1 MGERAIVVGAG
12 VVGLSAARALRER
25 GFAVE
30 VVEQHRVGT
39 PLGCSPGPSRIY
51 RRAYHRPEYVRLA
64 IAANKEWRRLDPSL
78 LLENGVL
85 NTGPTAD
92 VRAQA
97 FEACGIEPEWLEP
110 AEAERLFPEARFLVP
125 ALHDREGG
133 VVLAHRA
140 LEALRAGLD
149 VREGVRVDDPRA
161 LLDEADVVCVCAG
174 AWLGR
179 LFELPLKPQLEQVS
193 YFAGAPETRPSTMHH
208 ATERG
213 DLSTYGLVTP
223 GLGYK
228 LAEDDSRP
236 ERYDPDEPGR
246 PIDPEV
252 TARLVDVVRE
262 RYPGLDPAPIR
273 TEACTFV
280 QTPDDDFVLDTIDG
294 VIVCGGDSGH
304 AFKLA
309 PALGQLCADLAVG
322 RSLPAELS
330 RLFRADRFGSPVPDP
345 SA

>member
-1 MGERAIVVGAG
+1 MSERAIVVGAG
-12 VVGLSAARALRER
+12 VVGLSAARALAAD

-30 VVEQHRVGT
+30 VYEQHRVGT

-64 IAANKEWRRLDPSL
+64 IAANEAWRRLDPSL
-78 LLENGVL
+78 LLANGVL

-92 VRAQA
+92 VRAAA
-97 FEACGIEPEWLEP
+97 FADCGIEPEWLEP
-110 AEAERLFPEARFLVP
+110 AEAERLFPEARFREP
-125 ALHDREGG
+125 ALLDREAGAI
-133 VVLAHRA
+133 LAGRA
-140 LEALRAGLD
+140 LERLRAGLD
-149 VREGVRVDDPRA
+149 VREGERIDDPRA
-161 LLDEADVVCVCAG
+161 LTDRADVVCVCAG

-208 ATERG
+208 ASRPG

-223 GLGYK
+223 GVGYK

-236 ERYDPDEPGR
+236 ERFDPD
-246 PIDPEV
+246 DPERPV
-252 TARLVDVVRE
+252 DPAITARLVEVVRE
-262 RYPGLDPAPIR
+262 RYPGLDPTPLR

-280 QTPDDDFVLDTIDG
+280 QTPDDDFVLDVLDG
-294 VIVCGGDSGH
+294 VIVCGGCSGH

-309 PALGQLCADLAVG
+309 PALGALCASLARG
-322 RSLPAELS
+322 AALPPELAA
-330 RLFRADRFGSPVPDP
+330 LFSADRFAARAS
-345 SA
+345 